1 MAKQQPVIT
10 LPFLKAVDPAF
21 RPIGLQLVQ
30 CLRDAIATGAL
41 KPGKRLPSSRALASF
56 LKIANGTVVEASLHA
71 GRVRHTRGA
80 GSRGGA
86 DGLDT

>member
-56 LKIANGTVVEASLHA
+56 LKIANGT